1 MVQDRILIGIA
12 DRDMRDIQ
20 RFLPK
25 MELSFRGNRGLNNKN
40 NYLNAFTSLL
50 F

>member
-1 MVQDRILIGIA
+1 MEKLITT
-12 DRDMRDIQ
+12 
-20 RFLPK
+20 K

-50 F
+50 H